1 MKKIILLLFSCMAPF
16 IMSMEQKQNSTINSI
31 TTESLRSDDLSRYVE
46 AVKNNRIEYAN
57 RIAEVCRIHVC
68 DALIY
73 TYQHEEQRNVYE
85 MLVPLVQ
92 DPTKALTYF
101 IQTDQCELATAFIQN
116 PKIPCSIN
124 YFSLIAHLELT
135 SHAPQFGQAP
145 PLKYIP
151 YMSLLDLI
159 VAKRNYPLLHA
170 CSIHTPSK
178 VARGLS
184 RRLAK
189 ALCNQNI
196 VNQKYHD

>member
-1 MKKIILLLFSCMAPF
+1 MAPV
-16 IMSMEQKQNSTINSI
+16 IMGMEQKQNSTINPI

-46 AVKNNRIEYAN
+46 AIKNNRIEYAN
-57 RIAEVCRIHVC
+57 RIAEVCKIHVC

-73 TYQHEEQRNVYE
+73 TYQHKEQRNLYE

-116 PKIPCSIN
+116 QKIPCLIN

-135 SHAPQFGQAP
+135 SHSPQFEQAP

-159 VAKRNYPLLHA
+159 VAKRNYPLLRA
-170 CSIHTPSK
+170 CSIYVPSE

-189 ALCNQNI
+189 ALCDQDI
-196 VNQKYHD
+196 ANQKHHD